1 MSKKYTL
8 KIITPDRELFE
19 GEVSKTMIPTNDG
32 NIEIY
37 NNHTPIAVIT
47 VPNKTEFIDESGN
60 KKVLFTSSGVVTFK
74 DNTLTFCCESGE
86 WPEDIDIA
94 RAEEAK
100 KRAENR
106 IKDSSKFDEK
116 RAKLALSR
124 ALTRI
129 SIKNNM

>member
-19 GEVSKTMIPTNDG
+19 GGVSKTVVPTNDG

-37 NNHTPIAVIT
+37 ANHTPITVIT
-47 VPNKTEFIDESGN
+47 VPNKTEFVDEAGN
-60 KKVLFTSSGVVTFK
+60 KKILFTSSGVVTFN
-74 DNTLTFCCESGE
+74 DGMLTFCCESGE
-86 WPEDIDIA
+86 WPEEIDIA

-100 KRAENR
+100 MRAENR

-124 ALTRI
+124 ALVRI
-129 SIKNNM
+129 DIKNNL

>member
-19 GEVSKTMIPTNDG
+19 GEVSKTVVPTNDG

-37 NNHTPIAVIT
+37 ANHTPITVIT
-47 VPNKTEFIDESGN
+47 VPNKTEFVDEAGN
-60 KKVLFTSSGVVTFK
+60 KKILFTSSGVVTFN
-74 DNTLTFCCESGE
+74 DGMLTFCCESGE
-86 WPEDIDIA
+86 WPEEIDIA

-100 KRAENR
+100 MRAENR

-124 ALTRI
+124 ALIRI
-129 SIKNNM
+129 DIKNNL